1 MAKKKGLA
9 ANKRRR
15 KARNP
20 STSLTPNPPV
30 GQDITHVLLPGFG
43 AYAVTRFL
51 SRVVYSMVQK
61 RSPKFGKHAGALAA
75 MAGFGS
81 AWFFAHKI
89 KKIQPYHDGIII
101 GSGIAALQT
110 LVRTYTPKYGWIVS
124 DYKPGD
130 VDEPKQIAAAD
141 KAAQIAKLS
150 TQLEGNDSKAGWDE
164 YSHLEAQLDAM
175 EGSPAARAPS
185 VSSLVGKPMAGDDDE
200 DADYDPDLMSVLD
213 DDENMDDLYGG
224 SFAEGGL
231 N

>member
-15 KARNP
+15 QARNP
-20 STSLTPNPPV
+20 SKSLTVNPPV
-30 GQDITHVLLPGFG
+30 GRDITHVLLPGFG

-61 RSPKFGKHAGALAA
+61 RSPKLGKHAGALAA
-75 MAGFGS
+75 LAGFGG

-89 KKIQPYHDGIII
+89 KKIEDYHDGIII

-110 LVRTYTPKYGWIVS
+110 IVRTYTPKYGWIVS

-130 VDEPKQIAAAD
+130 VDAPP
-141 KAAQIAKLS
+141 KAAQIAAANKAAELENMKS
-150 TQLEGNDSKAGWDE
+150 QLEGSEGWDE

-175 EGSPAARAPS
+175 AGTKTTRAPS
-185 VSSLVGKPMAGDDDE
+185 VASLVGKPMAGDDDS
-200 DADYDPDLMSVLD
+200 ADYDPDLMSVLD
-213 DDENMDDLYGG
+213 DDEDMDDLYGG
-224 SFAEGGL
+224 TFAEGGL